1 MFFENFQHFWN
12 RFAANVE
19 FMTFVLILIKVWIG
33 ERDNVSFYANGQKD
47 PKNKNNNKNRKQ
59 SKKISK
65 IIPNTS
71 QLVERFFQR

>member
-47 PKNKNNNKNRKQ
+47 QKKNKKKQ
-59 SKKISK
+59 
-65 IIPNTS
+65 
-71 QLVERFFQR
+71 